1 MDGHVVSFCR
11 VELMNSDKRNIR
23 IDLHRVSHASRSPH
37 WRASLVLEQSG
48 FVSLNDS
55 RCAMLCQP
63 ATKLRKTW
71 WYLISFVQL
80 TNITEWFNDI
90 DFLWLS
96 GLFKRHALIFSSWC
110 YCMSKYKQSMD
121 KVIRYPEEPTLL
133 VQKHHHNHP
142 PLPTCRQR
150 WSLPWQPGTEW
161 CRLHSTFGSR
171 MWVQHVRL
179 RNMAKFRAVFEL
191 FLTLLSSPA

>member
-1 MDGHVVSFCR
+1 MLCHFAAWNWWTLTKETFALTCIESP
-11 VELMNSDKRNIR
+11 MPQ
-23 IDLHRVSHASRSPH
+23 DLHTGEHPWCWSKLVSYLSMTQGVPCC
-37 WRASLVLEQSG
+37 ASLPKNYDIYNIL
-48 FVSLNDS
+48 
-55 RCAMLCQP
+55 
-63 ATKLRKTW
+63 
-71 WYLISFVQL
+71 YLISFVQL
-80 TNITEWFNDI
+80 TNITESFNDI